1 MEIYALLSEA
11 LRYPDPGSLERLR
24 AGLDQ
29 AGESP
34 ARTELEAFMAAV
46 GRLSLESWEEL
57 YTRTLDLNPA
67 VAPYVGFQVWG
78 ESYQRGAFLSALNR
92 AMFESEVDLEGELP
106 DHLTPVLR
114 YLARTGEPLPALSEQ
129 LAPAVRRMASVLSAA
144 EPENPYV
151 RLLRAVLIA
160 WEAGPVAGASER
172 GAESR
177 RNYELE

>member
-24 AGLDQ
+24 SGLEQ
-29 AGESP
+29 ADESP
-34 ARTELEAFMAAV
+34 ARTELETFLASV
-46 GRLSLESWEEL
+46 ERLGLDGWEEL

-67 VAPYVGFQVWG
+67 VAPYIGFQVWG
-78 ESYQRGAFLSALNR
+78 ESYQRGGFLSALNR
-92 AMFESEVDLEGELP
+92 AMYESKVDLEGELP
-106 DHLTPVLR
+106 DHLTSVLR

-129 LAPAVRRMASVLSAA
+129 LAPAVRRMVSVLSAA
-144 EPENPYV
+144 EPQNPYV

-160 WEAGPVAGASER
+160 WEAGPVMGASER

-177 RNYELE
+177 RKYELE